1 MIINTEIVDAYLN
14 GEDINLYAS
23 MFIYKQGDKNI
34 FQETKKDKVA
44 IVSNIKDE
52 IINHVKDFVP
62 TNKKIWDTLFKDWP
76 NELDDIVLDLV
87 VGCKE
92 PNDAFVLKDLNG
104 RYHMV
109 FDLLCWE
116 KYVGKISL
124 SKLSQN
130 LLTHELFHV
139 LIGKCY
145 TDIEESEQFGNYRDK
160 LDAITF
166 NEGFAHLVSYNQ
178 QEIDSVEWE
187 KLEDIYIQSTN
198 KMKLALMEK
207 NPQSQ
212 EQYIYEANFGNYYDK
227 YACMSAMIYLA
238 KEWQLGGYARLKEL
252 FDQGYHGFARKC
264 I

>member
-14 GEDINLYAS
+14 GEDINPYAS
-23 MFIYKQGDKNI
+23 MFIYNQGDRNI
-34 FQETKKDKVA
+34 FQGPKKDKVEV
-44 IVSNIKDE
+44 VSNIKDE

-62 TNKKIWDTLFKDWP
+62 CNKRIWDTLFIDWQ
-76 NELDDIVLDLV
+76 NDLDNIVLDLV

-104 RYHMV
+104 RHHMI

-139 LIGKCY
+139 LIGKYY
-145 TDIEESEQFGNYRDK
+145 TDIEKSEQFGNYRDK

-166 NEGFAHLVSYNQ
+166 NEGFAHLVSYNT
-178 QEIDSVEWE
+178 
-187 KLEDIYIQSTN
+187 LEN
-198 KMKLALMEK
+198 
-207 NPQSQ
+207 
-212 EQYIYEANFGNYYDK
+212 
-227 YACMSAMIYLA
+227 
-238 KEWQLGGYARLKEL
+238 
-252 FDQGYHGFARKC
+252 
-264 I
+264 